1 MFDIL
6 DEFDEFLEKRKQKK
20 ELERRIK
27 DDLEADEKF
36 YKKYLER
43 CNHIESLSEE
53 HIKLKDALEDCFDGQ
68 ANKALRQRLEENI
81 LLLKG
86 IEHSYVILRESIRV
100 RGGWW
105 S

>member
-20 ELERRIK
+20 ELERSIK
-27 DDLEADEKF
+27 DDLEADKQF

-43 CNHIESLSEE
+43 CYHIESLSEE
-53 HIKLKDALEDCFDGQ
+53 HIKLKDALEDCFDGK

-86 IEHSYVILRESIRV
+86 IEHSYVI
-100 RGGWW
+100 
-105 S
+105 